1 MMSCQ
6 YNFTGYY
13 ALQVNYITNNKFLSE
28 EYSNI

>member
-13 ALQVNYITNNKFLSE
+13 AVQVNYITNNNFVSE
-28 EYSNI
+28 